1 MVFAVGD
8 YVLLHTRNLPLQ
20 IPGSAKLKPIWIG
33 PYKVESVVGPNAY
46 QLALPAAFKRL
57 HSVFNVSVLKRYHG
71 SIIPPPDP
79 IEVDG
84 LEEYEVSAI
93 VAHHH
98 SGGRKQLEF
107 LVAFEGYDSLANEW
121 LPESHLEHA
130 QEILT
135 AYKQAHG
142 LS

>member
-1 MVFAVGD
+1 MHSTYCTAT
-8 YVLLHTRNLPLQ
+8 LLVPRVHKQELRST
-20 IPGSAKLKPIWIG
+20 
-33 PYKVESVVGPNAY
+33 
-46 QLALPAAFKRL
+46 PAAFKRL
-57 HSVFNVSVLKRYHG
+57 HSVFNVSVLKRYRG

-79 IEVDG
+79 IKVDG

-93 VAHHH
+93 VAHFC
-98 SGGRKQLEF
+98 SGCRKQLEF
-107 LVAFEGYDSLANEW
+107 LVAFEGYDSSANEW

-130 QEILT
+130 QEILM

>member
-8 YVLLHTRNLPLQ
+8 YVLLHTRNLPLR

-33 PYKVESVVGPNAY
+33 PYKVEAVVGPNAY
-46 QLALPAAFKRL
+46 QLALPAAFKQL
-57 HSVFNVSVLKRYHG
+57 HSVFNVSVLKRYRG
-71 SIIPPPDP
+71 STIPPPDP

-93 VAHHH
+93 VAHRH
-98 SGGRKQLEF
+98 SGCRKQLEF

-121 LPESHLEHA
+121 LPEGHLEHA